1 MEGNLNRARSGLN
14 SRPSSSMSS
23 FPDRNTHAVSLY
35 RLPGSSNGGFT
46 PQTFG
51 QSNSMPSSGNSK
63 GHLRVSSETSIP
75 SASLHARAEE
85 LQREGVRA
93 SSAMGSNGM
102 RSDSNG
108 ISEEQDPLASR
119 NWFWAGLTRNGSYA
133 GHYNN
138 SLEPLH
144 EDEPAPASS
153 ELPVSRE
160 ITPPSDEKSD
170 NTSNSQKPLD
180 AATFDTE
187 NPPANGLT
195 RARSTNQMR
204 DLRDQMQDLKGKIS
218 SLKQRARQDSMRRR
232 SLQSLRTPSPFT
244 AAEQWYAGS
253 LGYRDVQTTRGSSVP
268 PPARSPQTHGDTL
281 RPGSQEHQMVQSAEH
296 SQEPTIIEE
305 SSEDGSLLH
314 PRQHEADVDQL
325 SQEHVKPAVDP
336 RAEEEV
342 ELREA
347 DPESLD
353 DRYRAKGTNEEQDS
367 LYGDQDYHESFPTPM
382 GERHEDRPDAF
393 DYEHFF
399 LHSGIGTV
407 SRGDL
412 SRSSSNSS
420 MYSVETTKPANVTV
434 EKPEEVVEDSANGTP
449 KAGQGVP
456 PHSENGHYR
465 KDSAG
470 SISTVATFATAT
482 EGRASEAD
490 EDEWILQRPRAGVF
504 EPDFSIQYQ
513 LATSPLDT
521 PPAEIPRRIRSM
533 RGATVRRFPVNA
545 SSTSSSTIP
554 GRSNSLSEPAKT
566 VGSAKRPFP
575 SADLFAVLAAASPLN
590 EGEQLQLNNSDKEL
604 VERLVTSLSNVCSYL
619 HSVGIDGSKYEGRA
633 WRRRLDAA
641 RRVLDGEIN
650 GEAF

>member
-23 FPDRNTHAVSLY
+23 FTGQNAEGVSLY
-35 RLPGSSNGGFT
+35 RLPGKSNGGFSSMKS
-46 PQTFG
+46 G
-51 QSNSMPSSGNSK
+51 QPNPMLFSSNSK
-63 GHLRVSSETSIP
+63 GHSRVLSETSVP
-75 SASLHARAEE
+75 SSSLHARAEE

-93 SSAMGSNGM
+93 SSAM
-102 RSDSNG
+102 DSNSMG
-108 ISEEQDPLASR
+108 SDFEDTSEEQGLGAAR
-119 NWFWAGLTRNGSYA
+119 NWFWTGLTRNGSYA
-133 GHYNN
+133 GQYNN

-144 EDEPAPASS
+144 EDGPAPASFES
-153 ELPVSRE
+153 PASRG

-170 NTSNSQKPLD
+170 QTSSSQKASD
-180 AATFDTE
+180 AAIFDAE
-187 NPPANGLT
+187 NPPASGLT

-244 AAEQWYAGS
+244 AAEQWYTGS
-253 LGYRDVQTTRGSSVP
+253 LGYGGAQATRGSSVP
-268 PPARSPQTHGDTL
+268 PPARLPQAQNDTL
-281 RPGSQEHQMVQSAEH
+281 RPGSQEQERVRSAEH

-305 SSEDGSLLH
+305 SSEDGSLRH
-314 PRQHEADVDQL
+314 PRQHDVVVHDSRNHVESDVDRPP
-325 SQEHVKPAVDP
+325 QEED
-336 RAEEEV
+336 

-353 DRYRAKGTNEEQDS
+353 DVKIDEEQDS

-393 DYEHFF
+393 DYEHLF
-399 LHSGIGTV
+399 LHSGIGAV
-407 SRGDL
+407 GRGEL

-420 MYSVETTKPANVTV
+420 MYSVETTKPNNVTV
-434 EKPEEVVEDSANGTP
+434 EEPEEIEETSATGTP
-449 KAGQGVP
+449 KAEQRENIPHGQ
-456 PHSENGHYR
+456 NGHYR
-465 KDSAG
+465 KDSGG

-482 EGRASEAD
+482 EGNASEAN
-490 EDEWILQRPRAGVF
+490 EDDWVHQRPRAAVF
-504 EPDFSIQYQ
+504 KPDFSVSQQ
-513 LATSPLDT
+513 LATNPVEAPT
-521 PPAEIPRRIRSM
+521 VEVPRRIRSM

-545 SSTSSSTIP
+545 SPTSPSTTGP
-554 GRSNSLSEPAKT
+554 VRSNSLPETSKNATTPT
-566 VGSAKRPFP
+566 SPFP
-575 SADLFAVLAAASPLN
+575 SADLFPMLAAAGPLN
-590 EGEQLQLNNSDKEL
+590 EGEQLQLSSSDKEL
-604 VERLVTSLSNVCSYL
+604 VERLVKSLSKVCSNL
-619 HSVGIDGSKYEGRA
+619 HSAGIEGSRYEGRA

>member
-1 MEGNLNRARSGLN
+1 MEGNLSRARSGLN

-23 FPDRNTHAVSLY
+23 FASRNTEGISLY
-35 RLPGSSNGGFT
+35 RIPGSSNGGFA
-46 PQTFG
+46 PQKSIQPNPTL
-51 QSNSMPSSGNSK
+51 SSANSK
-63 GHLRVSSETSIP
+63 GHLRVSSETAVP
-75 SASLHARAEE
+75 SSSLHARAEE
-85 LQREGVRA
+85 LKRDGVRA
-93 SSAMGSNGM
+93 SSALGSNGTG
-102 RSDSNG
+102 SDFNEA
-108 ISEEQDPLASR
+108 SEEQGPGASR
-119 NWFWAGLTRNGSYA
+119 NWFWTGLTRNGSYA

-144 EDEPAPASS
+144 EDGPAPASFES
-153 ELPVSRE
+153 PASRG

-170 NTSNSQKPLD
+170 NASSSQKASD
-180 AATFDTE
+180 VATFDAE

-218 SLKQRARQDSMRRR
+218 SLKQRARHDSMRRR

-244 AAEQWYAGS
+244 AAEQFYTGS
-253 LGYRDVQTTRGSSVP
+253 LGRREIQAARGSSVP
-268 PPARSPQTHGDTL
+268 PSSRLPQAQGDTL
-281 RPGSQEHQMVQSAEH
+281 RPGSQEQQLVRSTEH

-314 PRQHEADVDQL
+314 PRQHDVDVDQVF
-325 SQEHVKPAVDP
+325 QENIKPDVDP
-336 RAEEEV
+336 PAEEGFEFRQADSESINIITV
-342 ELREA
+342 E
-347 DPESLD
+347 
-353 DRYRAKGTNEEQDS
+353 EEKDS
-367 LYGDQDYHESFPTPM
+367 LYGDQDYHESLPTPV

-399 LHSGIGTV
+399 LHSGIGAV

-420 MYSVETTKPANVTV
+420 MYSVETTKPATATV
-434 EKPEEVVEDSANGTP
+434 EEPQKIEDSANGTP
-449 KAGQGVP
+449 KVGQGSDSYNP
-456 PHSENGHYR
+456 NGHYR

-490 EDEWILQRPRAGVF
+490 EDEWIHQRSRAGVF
-504 EPDFSIQYQ
+504 KPDFSVPHQ
-513 LATSPLDT
+513 LATSPVEA
-521 PPAEIPRRIRSM
+521 PPAEVPRRIRSM
-533 RGATVRRFPVNA
+533 RGATVRRFPVNVSPTL
-545 SSTSSSTIP
+545 SSKIP
-554 GRSNSLSEPAKT
+554 GRSNSLSEPSKNIGCAI
-566 VGSAKRPFP
+566 SPFP
-575 SADLFAVLAAASPLN
+575 SAELFSILTATSPLN
-590 EGEQLQLNNSDKEL
+590 QGEQLQLSGSDKEL
-604 VERLVTSLSNVCSYL
+604 VERLVTSLSNVCSHL
-619 HSVGIDGSKYEGRA
+619 HSAGIEGSKYEGRA